1 MPQSIENTGS
11 TARDHLANERT
22 FLAWTRTGLGLAALG
37 VALAQL
43 IDSEGAIATAG
54 GVLMVLAGIGAMAY
68 GTLRYQ
74 EVRRGLMEGRYP
86 VAKWEVLVM
95 AAIVILASIGG
106 ILLLAT

>member
-1 MPQSIENTGS
+1 MPQSIDNVGS

-22 FLAWTRTGLGLAALG
+22 FLAWTRTGLGLTALG
-37 VALAQL
+37 VALVQL
-43 IDSEGAIATAG
+43 IDSEGTLATIG
-54 GVLMVLAGIGAMAY
+54 GVLMVLSGIFAMAY

-95 AAIVILASIGG
+95 AAIVILAGLGG
-106 ILLLAT
+106 IFLLVN